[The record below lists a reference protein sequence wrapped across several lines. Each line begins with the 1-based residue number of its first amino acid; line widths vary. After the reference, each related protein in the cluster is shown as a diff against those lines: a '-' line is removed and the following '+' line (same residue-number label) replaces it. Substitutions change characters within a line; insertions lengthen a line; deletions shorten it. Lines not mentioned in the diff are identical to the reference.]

1 MRWILPFAL
10 AGLAAFGTAELE
22 VFDFGEL
29 DQYNPKEVGC
39 PIANSILAV
48 SMWAFPQTS
57 RQKFKVYWK
66 AVDSWT
72 TSVIRRPVKY
82 YDRPI

>member
-10 AGLAAFGTAELE
+10 AGLAAFGTAEPE

-39 PIANSILAV
+39 PIANSILAKILMK
-48 SMWAFPQTS
+48 SS
-57 RQKFKVYWK
+57 KILHR
-66 AVDSWT
+66 
-72 TSVIRRPVKY
+72 
-82 YDRPI
+82 